1 MLSLCPWGG
10 PPPPASTSQVVMHFE
25 PQPLARHLS
34 RTERGRWLESRGAPV
49 AHFPRNI
56 VAGGQLMWVRFHWKD
71 ALDLIAVA
79 GLLYAVLLLLRRTHS
94 RFIVTGISL
103 LLVLYATARFLN
115 LYLTTTLFQAFLAF
129 FAVIIAVVFQREL
142 RSFIEWL
149 SGWARWSRS
158 RQAPLPERVA
168 DQLVDA
174 LLYLA
179 QRKIG
184 ALIVLPGSQVIHGLV
199 QGGIPLN
206 GQVSTP
212 LLLSL
217 FDSSSPGHDGAV
229 VVEGGRVSK
238 FSVHLPLAER
248 FEHYNALGTRH
259 RAALGLA
266 ERSDALVLAVSEER
280 GTISVASG
288 GELRTLAP
296 SETLRADLEA
306 LLKARVPPEP
316 VRPWHWLLTQ
326 NLREKAIAAGLALLL
341 WAIFVASQGAGVV
354 TRPYDVPV
362 EFQFLPQGY
371 GVSEVS
377 PQTITVTLSGRNQDF
392 NLLDPEALRVVVR
405 LPGGVM
411 GRQRVRI
418 QEPMISHPSALS
430 VVTFTPR
437 YLEFTIQKQE

>member
-1 MLSLCPWGG
+1 
-10 PPPPASTSQVVMHFE
+10 
-25 PQPLARHLS
+25 
-34 RTERGRWLESRGAPV
+34 
-49 AHFPRNI
+49 
-56 VAGGQLMWVRFHWKD
+56 MWVTFQWKD
-71 ALDLIAVA
+71 ALDLILVA

-94 RFIVTGISL
+94 RFIFTGISL
-103 LLVLYATARFLN
+103 LLVLYATARSLN

-129 FAVIIAVVFQREL
+129 FAVIIAVIFQREL
-142 RSFIEWL
+142 RSFVEWL
-149 SGWARWSRS
+149 SGWTRWSRA
-158 RQAPLPERVA
+158 RQAPLPDRVA
-168 DQLVDA
+168 DQVMEA

-184 ALIVLPGSQVIHGLV
+184 ALIVLPGTQVIDGLL
-199 QGGIPLN
+199 QGGVPLD
-206 GQVSTP
+206 GEVSTP

-217 FDSSSPGHDGAV
+217 FDPSSPGHDGAV
-229 VVEGGRVSK
+229 IVEADRVRK

-248 FEHYNALGTRH
+248 FAHYGTLGTRH

-288 GELRTLAP
+288 GELRTLPQSGA
-296 SETLRADLEA
+296 LRADLAA

-326 NLREKAIAAGLALLL
+326 NLREKAIAVGLTLLL
-341 WAIFVASQGAGVV
+341 WSIFVASQGSGVV
-354 TRPYDVPV
+354 TRPYEVPV

-377 PQTITVTLSGRNQDF
+377 LETIAVTLSGRNQDF
-392 NLLDPEALRVVVR
+392 KLLDPEALRVVVR
-405 LPGGVM
+405 LPGGVA
-411 GRQRVRI
+411 GRQRIRI
-418 QEPMISHPSALS
+418 QESMISHPSALS
-430 VVTFTPR
+430 VVNFTPW